1 MVKRVLVSGGA
12 GFLGSHLCDRL
23 IEQGHKVIC
32 LDNLFTSEKS
42 NIQHLMSHPHFEFVR
57 HDVIDPYKAEVDWIF
72 NLACPAAPGHYQYNP
87 IKTIKTSVMG
97 AINMLGLCKRLGG
110 RIMHASTSEVYGSA
124 KFVPITEEHPLQ
136 GQSPYAASKIAADQL
151 VYSFHASFDLP
162 TVTIR
167 PFNTFGPRQSQR
179 AVIPSIITQILSG
192 AEEIELGAL
201 TPTRDFSFVDDTV
214 QGFVKALSADG
225 IFGQT
230 INLGSGFEVSI
241 GQTFDLISKI
251 LGQTVIINKS
261 KERLRP
267 ETSEVDRLMSE
278 NARAK
283 MALNWKPKYASL
295 IGFED
300 GLRVVRRR
308 GELMQEACESS
319 SGGMAA
325 IVGLDEEAVRGVCE
339 QAGVSLAN
347 LNCPGQ
353 IVLSGDADKMEAACE
368 AAKAAGAKRAI
379 PLPVAGA
386 YHSPLM
392 QPAQAGLAEALAKVE
407 LREPSVPV
415 YSNVTGQAHAGAASI
430 AGTMVDQVTSS
441 VRWEACIRAM
451 IADGV
456 TRFIEL
462 GPGTA
467 LTGFMRR
474 IDRGL
479 EVLNVADNDSL
490 AKSAEALNA

>member
-1 MVKRVLVSGGA
+1 MAKTALLFAGQGAQVVGMGRDLAEAYPTAKSLFAEADEALGYGLSEICFSGPEEELVRTEHAQPAIYLVGWIALQLLREQAPSISFEATA
-12 GFLGSHLCDRL
+12 GLSLG
-23 IEQGHKVIC
+23 E
-32 LDNLFTSEKS
+32 FT
-42 NIQHLMSHPHFEFVR
+42 
-57 HDVIDPYKAEVDWIF
+57 A
-72 NLACPAAPGHYQYNP
+72 LA
-87 IKTIKTSVMG
+87 
-97 AINMLGLCKRLGG
+97 
-110 RIMHASTSEVYGSA
+110 
-124 KFVPITEEHPLQ
+124 
-136 GQSPYAASKIAADQL
+136 AAD
-151 VYSFHASFDLP
+151 A
-162 TVTIR
+162 
-167 PFNTFGPRQSQR
+167 
-179 AVIPSIITQILSG
+179 
-192 AEEIELGAL
+192 
-201 TPTRDFSFVDDTV
+201 
-214 QGFVKALSADG
+214 
-225 IFGQT
+225 
-230 INLGSGFEVSI
+230 
-241 GQTFDLISKI
+241 
-251 LGQTVIINKS
+251 
-261 KERLRP
+261 
-267 ETSEVDRLMSE
+267 
-278 NARAK
+278 
-283 MALNWKPKYASL
+283 

-353 IVLSGDADKMEAACE
+353 IVLSGDADKMDAACE

-392 QPAQAGLAEALAKVE
+392 QPSQAGLAEALAKVE

-415 YSNVTGQAHAGAASI
+415 YSNVTGQAHVGAASI